1 MSAENWIA
9 LGLTI
14 FVIVTLIVV
23 AKSGDW
29 TIYTSETTTIERAS
43 DDEE

>member
-14 FVIVTLIVV
+14 FVIVTFIAV

-29 TIYTSETTTIERAS
+29 VIYTSETTTTEIE
-43 DDEE
+43 EE